1 MKGSIV
7 LGTVALVGLSGALLY
22 ITITEVD
29 RMQTAQVAYASRAV
43 ETGALEFESRCRS
56 CHGPQGKGTPLAPA
70 LNSADLFNG
79 KRLEAA
85 GFSGTVE
92 DFVRGTISAGR
103 PVPSAG
109 AEYPQRMPTWS
120 DRFGGPLRDD
130 QVDALVAFVMNW
142 EDRAMAEAAAAPEL
156 PPGEAVG
163 TDIAQ
168 ALPAGDESN
177 GQALAEGT
185 LGCAACH
192 TLSALGPAWAGDATT
207 PGIGTRAAARVD
219 ETAYSGAAATAGQYL
234 LESIVSPN
242 AHVVPG
248 FETVAMPGNFAGRLT
263 PQDAADLIAYMLTFN

>member
-7 LGTVALVGLSGALLY
+7 LGTLALLGLTGALLFV
-22 ITITEVD
+22 TVTEVD
-29 RMQTAQVAYASRAV
+29 RMRTAEAAYAARAV

-70 LNSADLFNG
+70 LNTADLFNG

-85 GFSGTVE
+85 GFSGSVE
-92 DFVRGTISAGR
+92 DFVRGTIAAGR

-130 QVDALVAFVMNW
+130 QVDALVSFVMNW
-142 EDRAMAEAAAAPEL
+142 EDRAAAEATAAPEL

-163 TDIAQ
+163 TDITQTLPEGDAARGQTLAQ
-168 ALPAGDESN
+168 GP
-177 GQALAEGT
+177 

-192 TLSALGPAWAGDATT
+192 TLSTLGPAWAGDAAS

-219 ETAYSGAAATAGQYL
+219 EPAYSGTAVNAEQYL

-248 FETVAMPGNFAGRLT
+248 FETVAMPSNFAARLT
-263 PQDAADLIAYMLTFN
+263 PQDAADLIVYMLTFE

>member
-7 LGTVALVGLSGALLY
+7 LGTLALLGLTGALLFV
-22 ITITEVD
+22 TVTEVD
-29 RMQTAQVAYASRAV
+29 RMRTAEAAYAARAV

-70 LNSADLFNG
+70 LNTADLFNG

-85 GFSGTVE
+85 GFSGSVE
-92 DFVRGTISAGR
+92 DFVRGTIAAGR

-130 QVDALVAFVMNW
+130 QVDALVSFVMNW
-142 EDRAMAEAAAAPEL
+142 EDRAAAEATAAPEL
-156 PPGEAVG
+156 PPGDAVG
-163 TDIAQ
+163 TDIARP
-168 ALPAGDESN
+168 LPAGDETN
-177 GQALAEGT
+177 GKVLAEGT

-192 TLSALGPAWAGDATT
+192 TLSTLGPAWAGDAAS

-219 ETAYSGAAATAGQYL
+219 EPAYSGTAVNAEQYL

-248 FETVAMPGNFAGRLT
+248 FETVAMPSNFAARLT
-263 PQDAADLIAYMLTFN
+263 PQDAADLIVYMLTFE